1 MSGIKQ
7 SQVSRSNTAPG
18 AIVQPDA
25 SVSRS
30 ENFFQTVIRKFCC
43 CSSGP
48 RTETPKNATQNL
60 DPSRITSPP
69 SPPSPPSPQP
79 KHRTPPKTSDETPSS
94 DVQQSTPPTHE
105 EKKAQW
111 RDARKKQRQN
121 SYQQTEGIKK
131 YRNEEAEAIVEKN
144 EERRKIQFPPPPSEK
159 L

>member
-18 AIVQPDA
+18 AIVQPGA
-25 SVSRS
+25 PVSRS

-43 CSSGP
+43 WSSGP

-69 SPPSPPSPQP
+69 SPPP
-79 KHRTPPKTSDETPSS
+79 KHRTPPKTSGETPSS

-105 EKKAQW
+105 EKKAM
-111 RDARKKQRQN
+111 RRAKGRSN
-121 SYQQTEGIKK
+121 GHEQTKIIEKDMKNKAEKIAEN
-131 YRNEEAEAIVEKN
+131 NEK
-144 EERRKIQFPPPPSEK
+144 RRKIQFSPPPSEK